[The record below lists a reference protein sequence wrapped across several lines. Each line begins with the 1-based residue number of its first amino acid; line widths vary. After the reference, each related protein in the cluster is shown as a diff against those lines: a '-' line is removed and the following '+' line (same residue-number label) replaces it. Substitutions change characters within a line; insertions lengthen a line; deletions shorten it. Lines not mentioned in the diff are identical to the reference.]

1 MTQSLDQN
9 QTAAEAVDPTA
20 HASGNAATDKF
31 KSDRVSADTSKERAS
46 EIYKDLLAA
55 IAKVA
60 HDHQVTYD
68 EYRVLK
74 QWMIDVGEY
83 GEWPLWLDVFVE
95 HEIEEIHYN
104 RLDYTGTKG
113 SIEGPYYVEN
123 APELPA
129 VCEMPMRDKDREA
142 TSLIFK
148 GQVTDIDGNGLGGAK
163 VELWHADEEGYYS
176 QFAPG
181 IPEWNLR
188 GTIVTDEEGRY
199 EITTLQ
205 PAPYQ
210 IPADGPTGWFIDS
223 YGGHPWRPAHLHL
236 RVTHPG
242 HRSITT
248 QLYFQGGDWV
258 DTDVAT
264 AVKPELILDPKPDAE
279 GNNVVEYGFALDA
292 DKEN

>member
-1 MTQSLDQN
+1 MTQ
-9 QTAAEAVDPTA
+9 AEINPTA

-31 KSDRVSADTSKERAS
+31 KAGRVSSDTSKERANA
-46 EIYKDLLAA
+46 IYTDLLAA
-55 IAKVA
+55 IAEVA
-60 HDHQVTYD
+60 HKHQVTYD

-95 HEIEEIHYN
+95 HEIEEINYDRHE
-104 RLDYTGTKG
+104 YTGTKG

-123 APELPA
+123 APKLPA
-129 VCEMPMRDKDREA
+129 KCEMPMRDQDKA
-142 TSLIFK
+142 QTPLIFK
-148 GQVTDIDGNGLGGAK
+148 GQVTDVDGNPLSGATL
-163 VELWHADEEGYYS
+163 ELWHADADGYYS
-176 QFAPG
+176 QFAPN

-199 EITTLQ
+199 EIKTLQ

-236 RVTHPG
+236 MVKHPG

-248 QLYFQGGDWV
+248 QLYFKGGEWTDN
-258 DTDVAT
+258 DVAT
-264 AVKPELILDPKPDAE
+264 AVKPELLLDPQQDAD
-279 GNNVVEYGFALDA
+279 GNNVVNYSFALD
-292 DKEN
+292 KED